1 MNKSIY
7 RMNESE
13 ITSSYIVIQVRC
25 YPMTEDKF
33 YKLIKESKQL
43 SCWSKDIF
51 LIGLGLAIKVVCVWG
66 QVIYF
71 SYKDPDKVSLIISK
85 LENWEYIAIIICVL
99 FSVGLRIISKYTISD
114 RDNLIRDIKRFF
126 EEAKRNG

>member
-13 ITSSYIVIQVRC
+13 ITSSHIVIQVRC

-33 YKLIKESKQL
+33 DKLIKESEQL

-66 QVIYF
+66 QVIYV
-71 SYKDPDKVSLIISK
+71 SYKDPNKVSLIISK
-85 LENWEYIAIIICVL
+85 LENWEYIAIIICIF
-99 FSVGLRIISKYTISD
+99 FSVGLRIVSKHTISD